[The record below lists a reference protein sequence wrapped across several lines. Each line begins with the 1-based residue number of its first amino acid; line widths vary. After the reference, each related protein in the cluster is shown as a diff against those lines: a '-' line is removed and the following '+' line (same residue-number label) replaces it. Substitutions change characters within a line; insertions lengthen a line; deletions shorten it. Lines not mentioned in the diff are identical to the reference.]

1 MKKSIKSS
9 KSIIKILLIYI
20 FTIIFTYI
28 NYMCI
33 SLALFFTEVFACILM
48 TIVFNNKNSVEQR
61 YQFCF
66 YTVTPFLIIN
76 IGIFLRKLFSSV
88 FIIYPVFLK
97 IIMIVFYFFINSIF
111 IIISLILCYIL
122 SVLHAKF
129 ICYIRKKEHNSGND
143 FGDK

>member
-1 MKKSIKSS
+1 
-9 KSIIKILLIYI
+9 
-20 FTIIFTYI
+20 
-28 NYMCI
+28 MCI

-61 YQFCF
+61 CQFCF

-97 IIMIVFYFFINSIF
+97 IIMIQY
-111 IIISLILCYIL
+111 LCDT
-122 SVLHAKF
+122 V
-129 ICYIRKKEHNSGND
+129 
-143 FGDK
+143 